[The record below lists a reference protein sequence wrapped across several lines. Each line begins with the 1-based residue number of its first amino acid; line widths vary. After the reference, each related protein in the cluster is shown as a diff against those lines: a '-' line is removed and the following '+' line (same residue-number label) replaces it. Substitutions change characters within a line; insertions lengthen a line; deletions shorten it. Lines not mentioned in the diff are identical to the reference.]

1 MDRQWTSGSMRYI
14 SPREGAGTDAWRE
27 EAEAQGGVGTQK
39 LLEVTEVI
47 PSDQV
52 LAALG
57 LGKGETAVVRRRV
70 MYLDGH
76 PVELTDSYYPAA
88 AVRGTPLA
96 EGLKIRG
103 GAVQAL
109 ADLGFV
115 ACHVIEDIE
124 SRPPTDAETSALELR
139 PGDWVLTLFRTS
151 LTTDRRPMEAAIMTV
166 PARHH
171 RLRYEL
177 GGV

>member
-1 MDRQWTSGSMRYI
+1 MNRQWTSGSMRYI

-39 LLEVTEVI
+39 LIEVAEVI
-47 PSDQV
+47 PPDQV
-52 LAALG
+52 LAALE
-57 LGKGETAVVRRRV
+57 LSEGEIAVVRRRV
-70 MYLDGH
+70 MYLNDH
-76 PVELTDSYYPAA
+76 PVELTDSYYPAT

-96 EGLKIRG
+96 QRRKIRG

-115 ACHVIEDIE
+115 ASHVIEDIE
-124 SRPPTDAETSALELR
+124 SRPPTDAEQSALELH
-139 PGDWVLTLFRTS
+139 PGEWVLTLFRTS
-151 LTTDRRPMEAAIMTV
+151 LTNDKRPLEAAIMTV